1 MQNKWF
7 KLGVFISFFFI
18 FTACSDEPS
27 SSNLPKASMEKSVE
41 KKEHYS
47 IPWVKDLPTAFEQ
60 AKKENKNV
68 MIMAVSVGCRW
79 CDKMKAQT
87 LSNKKVAKRLQN
99 YILVQADR
107 ETPSQREQ
115 LPEFKHVPIIFF
127 MKPDKEVLDNLRG
140 YFEAED
146 FLEYLDEM
154 EEI

>member
-7 KLGVFISFFFI
+7 KLGLFLGFYLI
-18 FTACSDEPS
+18 FTACSEEKS
-27 SSNLPKASMEKSVE
+27 SGDLPKHAIE
-41 KKEHYS
+41 KKETYG

-68 MIMAVSVGCRW
+68 MVMAVSVGCRW
-79 CDKMKAQT
+79 CDKMKSQT
-87 LSNKKVAKRLQN
+87 LSNEKVAKRLQN

-107 ETPSQREQ
+107 ETPSQRDQ

-127 MKPDKEVLDNLRG
+127 MKPDKEVIDNLRG

-146 FLEYLDEM
+146 FLEYLNDI
-154 EEI
+154 EEV